1 MKRSLHTLTL
11 IGIGSLSLS
20 LVGVGIA
27 AYWNFLHYSDRVRW
41 VEHTYKVIDVSEHLL
56 SNLKDSETGQRGYLL
71 TQDSDYLEPFDG
83 SQASIRE
90 DLWQLKQLT
99 QDNPTQ
105 KLSVERLEILV
116 QKKLQVLQQTID
128 LVQQKQPQAALKIL
142 RQNRGKILMARIRQL
157 IAEFE
162 QRERLLLTQRIGLKQ
177 LAATQIILMLGF
189 AALAIVLL
197 ATLLVILYW
206 SITEHQRTLKQN
218 LAEIARSRET
228 LKKVLESITDA
239 FFSVDRDWNFVYVNR
254 KAGELCGRSPESL
267 IGKNFWAEFPEIEQ
281 PFALTYRLAMQEQR
295 QSLIENYHVRL
306 EKWFECRIFPSLEGL
321 SVFVQDT
328 TERHQL
334 ASTIEESERK
344 FRAIFNYTFEY
355 ITLLTPDGI
364 VLNMNY
370 GPLDFMQVSYEA
382 VQGKPFWELSL
393 WGNNPA
399 VQQQI
404 ETAVAEA
411 AQGQFIRYD
420 IPDLKN
426 YWGELRTF
434 DFSLKPIFEDDATVI
449 YLVAEGRDITDLKRT
464 AAELQHYQ
472 EHLEGLVKQRT
483 AELMEVNL
491 QLQQELIERQRTEAA
506 LALSEKHYRTLSENS
521 VDLVIRHDRA
531 LNFLYVNSA
540 LEVMTG
546 IPVKDWAGKNL
557 NDMGFPDEIAQQ
569 IAEAC
574 EGVFNSGQV
583 GKLEHKTPS
592 PQGWLTYQSWIAP
605 EFDDHHNVES
615 VLISARNVTDIKER
629 EAQIQEADRRWRYLL
644 DNVKLVVVGLNLRGE
659 VDYVNGYYLELT
671 GYRADEVLGKPWFE
685 AFLPLDQQ
693 QIVREAFQELIE
705 QEFHPYYQNPI
716 VTKAGEARMIAWNNT
731 QLRNFQGEVIGTMS
745 IGEDIT
751 ERFALER
758 MKAEFISV
766 VSHELRT
773 PITAIQGAL
782 NLLSEGIVPVGSSR
796 GHEVLNIAADG
807 ADRLVNI
814 VNDILDLER
823 LESGRMTLKIVPCQA
838 AGLMVQ
844 ASKLMKVLA
853 DRADVTLSIT
863 SQPFGLMGDGDRL
876 IQVMTNLLS
885 NAIKFSPKGSTIWFG
900 VEQDSAQEILQFWIQ
915 DEGRG
920 IPPEQIERI
929 FERFH
934 QVNASD
940 ARQKGGTGLGL
951 PICRSIIG
959 QHGGTIWAESVLSQG
974 SRICFTVPAKSIE
987 PKEKP

>member
-1 MKRSLHTLTL
+1 MKRSLHNLTL

-27 AYWNFLHYSDRVRW
+27 AYWNFLHYSDRSRW
-41 VEHTYKVIDVSEHLL
+41 VEHTYKVIDVSETLL
-56 SNLKDSETGQRGYLL
+56 SQLKDAETGQRGYLL
-71 TQDSDYLEPFDG
+71 TLDPVYLEPFH
-83 SQASIRE
+83 QAQPSIRTA
-90 DLWQLKQLT
+90 LGQLKQLT
-99 QDNPTQ
+99 QDNPAQ
-105 KLSVERLEILV
+105 QQGIKRLEILV
-116 QKKLQVLQQTID
+116 QQKLQELKQTTQLAKRQQT
-128 LVQQKQPQAALKIL
+128 QAALKIVRL
-142 RQNRGKILMARIRQL
+142 NQGKAWMDEIREL
-157 IAEFE
+157 IAMLE
-162 QRERLLLTQRIGLKQ
+162 QRERLLLQQRIGLKQ
-177 LAATQIILMLGF
+177 LAATQMTLMLGF
-189 AALAIVLL
+189 AALAIALL
-197 ATLLVILYW
+197 IALLVLLYW
-206 SITEHQRTLKQN
+206 SVTEHQRIIKQN
-218 LAEIARSRET
+218 LAEIGRSHET
-228 LKKVLESITDA
+228 LHKILERITDA
-239 FFSVDRDWNFVYVNR
+239 FFSVDQNWNFVYVSR
-254 KAGELCGRSPESL
+254 KLGELSERSPESL
-267 IGKNFWAEFPEIEQ
+267 IGKNFWEEFPEIEQ
-281 PFALTYRLAMQEQR
+281 PFALAYRRAMQEQR

-306 EKWFECRIFPSLEGL
+306 DKWFECRIFPSLDGL

-334 ASTIEESERK
+334 ASNLQESERK

-355 ITLLTPDGI
+355 ITLLTPEGI

-370 GPLDFMQVSYEA
+370 GPLDFMQVNYEA

-399 VQQQI
+399 VQRQI
-404 ETAVAEA
+404 EAAVAEA

-426 YWGELRTF
+426 YWDDLRTF

-464 AAELQHYQ
+464 DTELQHYR
-472 EHLEGLVKQRT
+472 EYLEVLVEQRN
-483 AELMEVNL
+483 AEMLEANA

-506 LALSEKHYRTLSENS
+506 LALSERQYRTLTENS
-521 VDLVIRHDRA
+521 ADLIIRHDRA
-531 LNFLYVNSA
+531 LNFLYVNPA
-540 LEVMTG
+540 LEALTG
-546 IPVKDWAGKNL
+546 APAKDWIDKNMA
-557 NDMGFPDEIAQQ
+557 DMGFPDEIAQQ
-569 IAEAC
+569 ISDAC
-574 EGVFNSGQV
+574 KTVFETGQI
-583 GKLEHKTPS
+583 GMLEHKAPS
-592 PQGWLTYQSWIAP
+592 PNGWLTFQSLIAP
-605 EFDDHHNVES
+605 EFDDRHVVES
-615 VLISARNVTDIKER
+615 VLISARDITKIKER

-659 VDYVNGYYLELT
+659 VDYVNAYCLQLT
-671 GYRADEVLGKPWFE
+671 GYRADEVSGKPWFE
-685 AFLPLDQQ
+685 TFLPLSQQ
-693 QIVREAFQELIE
+693 QAVREVFQELIE

-716 VTKAGEARMIAWNNT
+716 VTKAGEERMIAWNNT
-731 QLRNFQGEVIGTMS
+731 QLRNFQGEVTGSMS

-782 NLLSEGIVPVGSSR
+782 NLLSEGIVPVDSSR
-796 GHEVLNIAADG
+796 GHEVLNIAAGG

-823 LESGRMTLKIVPCQA
+823 LESGRMTLMIVPCQA

-853 DRADVTLSIT
+853 DRTEVTLRIT
-863 SQPFGLMGDGDRL
+863 PQPLGLMGDGDRL

-900 VEQDSAQEILQFWIQ
+900 VEQDSVREILQFWVQ

-920 IPPEQIERI
+920 IPPEQLERI

-951 PICRSIIG
+951 PICRSIIQ
-959 QHGGTIWAESVLSQG
+959 QHGGTIWAESVLGQG
-974 SRICFTVPAKSIE
+974 SRFCFTVPAKSIE
-987 PKEKP
+987 PIEKP

>member
-27 AYWNFLHYSDRVRW
+27 AYWNFLHYSDRMRW
-41 VEHTYKVIDVSEHLL
+41 VEHTYKVIDVSETLL
-56 SNLKDSETGQRGYLL
+56 SDLKDAETGQRGYLL
-71 TQDSDYLEPFDG
+71 TLDPAYLEPFH
-83 SQASIRE
+83 QAKPSIHTA
-90 DLWQLKQLT
+90 LGLLKQLT
-99 QDNPTQ
+99 QDNPAQ
-105 KLSVERLEILV
+105 QQSIKRLEILV
-116 QKKLQVLQQTID
+116 QQKLQELQQTTQ
-128 LVQQKQPQAALKIL
+128 LAKRRKAQAALKIVRL
-142 RQNRGKILMARIRQL
+142 SQGKAWMDEIRQL
-157 IAEFE
+157 TAMLE
-162 QRERLLLTQRIGLKQ
+162 QRERLLLNHRIGLKQ
-177 LAATQIILMLGF
+177 LAATQITLMLGF
-189 AALAIVLL
+189 AALAIALL
-197 ATLLVILYW
+197 IALLVLLYW
-206 SITEHQRTLKQN
+206 SITEHQRILKQN

-228 LKKVLESITDA
+228 LHKILERITDA
-239 FFSVDRDWNFVYVNR
+239 FFSVDQNWNFVYVNP
-254 KAGELCGRSPESL
+254 KLGELSERSPESL
-267 IGKNFWAEFPEIEQ
+267 IGKNFWEEFPEIEQ
-281 PFALTYRLAMQEQR
+281 PFALAYRRAMQEQR

-306 EKWFECRIFPSLEGL
+306 DKWFECRIFPSLDGL

-334 ASTIEESERK
+334 ASAIAESERK

-370 GPLDFMQVSYEA
+370 GPLDFMQVNYEA

-426 YWGELRTF
+426 YWDDLRTF

-464 AAELQHYQ
+464 DVELQHYR
-472 EHLEGLVKQRT
+472 EHLEALVEQRT
-483 AELMEVNL
+483 TELMEVNL
-491 QLQQELIERQRTEAA
+491 QLQQELIERQRTETA
-506 LALSEKHYRTLSENS
+506 LALSERQYRTLTENS
-521 VDLVIRHDRA
+521 ADLIIRHDRA
-531 LNFLYVNSA
+531 LNFLYVNPA
-540 LEVMTG
+540 LEALTGAPAQDWIDKNMT
-546 IPVKDWAGKNL
+546 
-557 NDMGFPDEIAQQ
+557 DMGFPDDIAQQ
-569 IAEAC
+569 ISDAC
-574 EGVFNSGQV
+574 EAVFKT
-583 GKLEHKTPS
+583 GKIGMLEHKAPS
-592 PQGWLTYQSWIAP
+592 PHGWLTFQSLIAP
-605 EFDDHHNVES
+605 EFDDRHVVES
-615 VLISARNVTDIKER
+615 VLISARDITAVKER
-629 EAQIQEADRRWRYLL
+629 EAAIQEADRRWRYLL
-644 DNVKLVVVGLNLRGE
+644 DNVRLVVVGLNLRGE
-659 VDYVNGYYLELT
+659 VDYVNAYCLKLT

-685 AFLPLDQQ
+685 TFLPPAQQ
-693 QIVREAFQELIE
+693 QAVREAFQELIDL
-705 QEFHPYYQNPI
+705 EFHPYYQNPI
-716 VTKAGEARMIAWNNT
+716 VTKAGEERMIAWNNT
-731 QLRNFQGEVIGTMS
+731 QLRNSQGEVTGSMS

-773 PITAIQGAL
+773 PITSIQGAL
-782 NLLSEGIVPVGSSR
+782 NLLSEGIVPVDSSR
-796 GHEVLNIAADG
+796 GHEVLSIAADG

-823 LESGRMTLKIVPCQA
+823 LESGRITLMIVPCQA
-838 AGLMVQ
+838 ADLMVQ

-853 DRADVTLSIT
+853 DRADVTLNIT
-863 SQPFGLMGDGDRL
+863 PQPFRLMGDGDRL

-885 NAIKFSPKGSTIWFG
+885 NAIKFSPKGSKILFG
-900 VEQDSAQEILQFWIQ
+900 VEQDSAREMLQFWVQ

-920 IPPEQIERI
+920 IPPEQLERI

-951 PICRSIIG
+951 PICRSIIQ
-959 QHGGTIWAESVLSQG
+959 QHGGTIWAESVLAQG

-987 PKEKP
+987 PIEKP

>member
-11 IGIGSLSLS
+11 IGIGSLSLG
-20 LVGVGIA
+20 LVGLGITS
-27 AYWNFLHYSDRVRW
+27 YWNFLHYSDRVRW

-83 SQASIRE
+83 SQAFIRE

-99 QDNPTQ
+99 QNNPTQ

-128 LVQQKQPQAALKIL
+128 MVQQKQPQAALKIL
-142 RQNRGKILMARIRQL
+142 RQNRGKILMDRIRQL
-157 IAEFE
+157 IAGFE
-162 QRERLLLTQRIGLKQ
+162 QRERLLLTQRIELKQ
-177 LAATQIILMLGF
+177 LAATQITLMLGF
-189 AALAIVLL
+189 AALAIALL
-197 ATLLVILYW
+197 IALLVLLYW
-206 SITEHQRTLKQN
+206 SATEHQRILKQN
-218 LAEIARSRET
+218 FAEIDRSHET
-228 LKKVLESITDA
+228 LHKILERITDA
-239 FFSVDRDWNFVYVNR
+239 FFSVDQNWNFVYVNP
-254 KAGELCGRSPESL
+254 KLGELSERSPESL
-267 IGKNFWAEFPEIEQ
+267 IGKNFWEEFPEIEQ
-281 PFALTYRLAMQEQR
+281 PFALAYRRAMQEQR

-306 EKWFECRIFPSLEGL
+306 DKWFECRIFPSLDGL
-321 SVFVQDT
+321 SVFIQDT

-334 ASTIEESERK
+334 ASAMEESERK
-344 FRAIFNYTFEY
+344 FRAVFNYTFEY

-393 WGNNPA
+393 WGSNPA
-399 VQQQI
+399 VQQKI
-404 ETAVAEA
+404 ETAVAQA

-426 YWGELRTF
+426 YWGDLRTF

-449 YLVAEGRDITDLKRT
+449 YLVAEGRDITDFKHV

-483 AELMEVNL
+483 AELIKVNL

-506 LALSEKHYRTLSENS
+506 LALSERQYRTLTENS
-521 VDLVIRHDRA
+521 LDVIIRHDRD
-531 LNFLYVNSA
+531 LNYLFVSNSFNES
-540 LEVMTG
+540 LGTPEG
-546 IPVKDWAGKNL
+546 YWLGKNL
-557 NDMGFPDEIAQQ
+557 ADMAFPEELKQYISASC
-569 IAEAC
+569 EA
-574 EGVFNSGQV
+574 VFRSGEV
-583 GKLEHKTPS
+583 GLMNLTGPTVK
-592 PQGWLTYQSWIAP
+592 GWRNFQCLIVP
-605 EFDDHHNVES
+605 EFDTNHRVES
-615 VLISARNVTDIKER
+615 VLISGRDVTEIKER
-629 EAQIQEADRRWRYLL
+629 EAEIQEAERRWRYLL
-644 DNVKLVVVGLNLRGE
+644 DNVRLLVVGLNQRGE
-659 VDYVNGYYLELT
+659 VSYINPYCLKIT
-671 GYRADEVLGKPWFE
+671 GYKADEVLGQPWFE
-685 AFLPLDQQ
+685 TFLPQSQQKAVRKAFEELLD
-693 QIVREAFQELIE
+693 
-705 QEFHPYYQNPI
+705 QEFHPHYQNPI
-716 VTKAGEARMIAWNNT
+716 VTKAGEERMIAWNNT
-731 QLRNFQGEVIGTMS
+731 QLRNFQGEVTGSMS

-773 PITAIQGAL
+773 PVTCIQGAL
-782 NLLSEGIVPVGSSR
+782 NLLSEGIVPVDSSR
-796 GHEVLNIAADG
+796 GHEVLNIAVDG
-807 ADRLVNI
+807 ADRLGNI

-823 LESGRMTLKIVPCQA
+823 LESGRMTLMIVPCQA

-853 DRADVTLSIT
+853 DRAEVTVNT
-863 SQPFGLMGDGDRL
+863 TPQPYGLMGDGDRL

-900 VEQDSAQEILQFWIQ
+900 VEQDSAREILQFWVQ

-920 IPPEQIERI
+920 IPPEQLERI

-959 QHGGTIWAESVLSQG
+959 QHGGKIWAESKLGQG
-974 SRICFTVPAKSIE
+974 SRFCFTVPV
-987 PKEKP
+987 KPI